1 MKDYMDTATN
11 PQIAVPVT
19 GVASLTSAFAD
30 NLPVIINIGWALY
43 LALLIGHKAWTW
55 YKQWKGKDEPKE

>member
-1 MKDYMDTATN
+1 MKGYMDTATN
-11 PQIAVPVT
+11 PQIALPVT

-43 LALLIGHKAWTW
+43 LALLIGHKAYTW
-55 YKQWKGKDEPKE
+55 YKQIKSKDESEE